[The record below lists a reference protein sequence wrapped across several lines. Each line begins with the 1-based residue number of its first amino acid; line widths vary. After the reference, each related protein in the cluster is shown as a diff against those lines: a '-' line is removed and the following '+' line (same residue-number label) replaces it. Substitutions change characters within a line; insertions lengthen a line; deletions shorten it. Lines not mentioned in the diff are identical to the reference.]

1 MSAIGS
7 MRLNRMVNRMVKC
20 FEADLCGAVQGPPIV
35 GQPSSVLR
43 RLAQAAQE
51 KGLSPVET
59 AGERSQ
65 QALWAASVLQ

>member
-1 MSAIGS
+1 
-7 MRLNRMVNRMVKC
+7 MVKC

-65 QALWAASVLQ
+65 QAL